1 MVALRKKS
9 VLLHMLNIIENYD
22 FMEKNALNVHRLV
35 EALKFGFAA
44 R

>member
-1 MVALRKKS
+1 
-9 VLLHMLNIIENYD
+9 MLNLVENYD
-22 FMEKNALNVHRLV
+22 FGKNNALNVHRLV